1 MGLDTK
7 YRPQT
12 YSDVI
17 GQKGTISVLKE
28 IVRLGNGYHQSY
40 VFEGAFG
47 SGKTTL
53 GRILARSLLCQSPV
67 DGEPCDVCQSCK
79 DVLSGT
85 SLDCVEFDA
94 ASNSGADAI
103 RALVDEIQY
112 TTFSGKRRIYIV
124 DEAHR
129 LSKTAIEQLL
139 KPLEDTLPGSMD
151 KRMVCIFCTTEPEAL
166 GSTIFS
172 RCAPSFTIHTNTPDE
187 IAARLADVCKAE
199 GISYDI
205 DTLRLIAENAEC
217 HVRDCLK
224 ALEAIASRGAHR
236 DVVVDYL
243 KLGTYTDILNMLATV
258 PTDVAK
264 SIALASTLL
273 KTISPSS
280 LYEKCLVCLMIAY
293 KAHLGVSKPPLY
305 LQGPGMDVLSQL
317 GPTLLDIARTF
328 STRPN
333 RPTESMFVCDIAD
346 IYDSIHAPKRSHTVV
361 MPSRPEGPQ
370 KPDAPVETP
379 TLVDGVYINPKGVR
393 RVLASS
399 NGEPKQSVKAQAMS
413 LVEFTRLLKVRYL
426 EKVDGR
432 KGLSNMGESRV
443 DSPGD
448 AEG

>member
-28 IVRLGNGYHQSY
+28 IVRTGKGYHQSY
-40 VFEGAFG
+40 VFEGSFG
-47 SGKTTL
+47 SGKTTTA
-53 GRILARSLLCQSPV
+53 RILARALLCQSPV
-67 DGEPCDVCQSCK
+67 GGEPCDECQSCK
-79 DVLSGT
+79 DVLAGS

-151 KRMVCIFCTTEPEAL
+151 KRMVCLFCTTEPEAL

-187 IAARLADVCKAE
+187 IASRLADVCKAE
-199 GISYDI
+199 GISYDL

-217 HVRDCLK
+217 HVRDCFK
-224 ALEAIASRGAHR
+224 ALEAVASRGAHK
-236 DVVVDYL
+236 DIIVEYL
-243 KLGTYTDILNMLATV
+243 KLGTYTDILNMLAAI
-258 PTDVAK
+258 PSDVSRAIE
-264 SIALASTLL
+264 IATGLL
-273 KTISPSS
+273 KSVSPSS
-280 LYEKCLVCLMIAY
+280 LYEKCLTCLMTAY
-293 KAHLGVSKPPLY
+293 KQHLGVSKPPLY
-305 LQGPGMDVLSQL
+305 LQGPSMDTLSQL
-317 GPTLLDIARTF
+317 GPTLMDISRTF

-333 RPTESMFVCDIAD
+333 RPTESMFICDIAEV
-346 IYDSIHAPKRSHTVV
+346 YDTIHAPKRVTQVGFIQ
-361 MPSRPEGPQ
+361 RPEGPQ
-370 KPDAPVETP
+370 KPEAPVSTP

-393 RVLASS
+393 KPQASS
-399 NGEPKQSVKAQAMS
+399 NGEPKASVKATSMN
-413 LVEFTRLLKVRYL
+413 LVEFTRLLKLRYS
-426 EKVDGR
+426 EKMDGR
-432 KGLSNMGESRV
+432 TGQSNLGESRV
-443 DSPGD
+443 DVSGD
-448 AEG
+448 AQG